1 VLLEIRWHGR
11 AGQGVKTAAYLLA
24 EAAMDTGKYIQAFQN
39 MALKDLAPPLLRLP
53 ESVMNQ
59 SEYIMVFALLMW

>member
-1 VLLEIRWHGR
+1 VLELGGTDVRTRCEDCRI
-11 AGQGVKTAAYLLA
+11 LLA

>member
-1 VLLEIRWHGR
+1 
-11 AGQGVKTAAYLLA
+11 VKTAAYLLA

>member
-1 VLLEIRWHGR
+1 
-11 AGQGVKTAAYLLA
+11 LLA

-39 MALKDLAPPLLRLP
+39 MVLKDLALPLLRLP
-53 ESVMNQ
+53 ELVMNQ